1 MPPRARMAWPA
12 ARLVLMLVT
21 LLTLWSSAVA
31 VASEPAVVR
40 SAAPVRVGV
49 VLDLTSH
56 VGRERRAC
64 ISMALDDFHAAH
76 AGSGAARI
84 ELLLQDSRGDLATAA
99 HVAEDLIK
107 NRQVQAIIWG
117 PATLTKADHV
127 THLGR
132 RGNHVPVL
140 SFPSISPTSCAFWL
154 EDSVTVSGGYA
165 KFGFTLGNDSI
176 TFPNSQTDRRY
187 RRKLGIR
194 KSTKSCRGK
203 RLKIAVPHKP
213 GFQDFVTVTD
223 PNSKKQHVTGYSID
237 IFEAAMTNLQPRQC
251 HKYVAFSGT
260 YDELVGN
267 VSSGVY
273 DGAVGD
279 VTITAERVNTTD
291 FTMPY
296 TQSGVSMLVRA
307 ADEPD
312 KVIDWKFVKPLSR
325 KLWFAIMA
333 FFLYTGFV
341 VWVIELPRNQEYQG
355 SRLRQ
360 CSTALYFIFST
371 MTFSHGHT
379 IRSPLSKIV
388 VVIWCFAVLVL
399 SQSYAA
405 SLSSILTTKSLR
417 PFLYF
422 GSDDFVG
429 YQDGS
434 FVRSLLL
441 NHSIRESRLISYR
454 TKEEYADALRKGSK
468 NGGVSVIVDEIPYLT
483 SFLSDDRYEN
493 NFVMLGSIIYETPG
507 LGFAFPLGSP
517 LVHNLNIAILDLE
530 AGGEGSRIKRKWF
543 CTDSAPPTFESF
555 SSLMDASK
563 VPNTEPKPLT
573 VQSFSGLFVIT
584 GSISTLILLI
594 SIMRLIHAKCTELI
608 EVDVERVS
616 YSGTNDESRLL
627 RDGIGDNPSPGLQTF
642 HIAGTGN
649 SGGVHL
655 SGENVGDVEPGPVQ
669 QNGMH
674 GGSVPAG
681 HIQIEMRN
689 V

>member
-1 MPPRARMAWPA
+1 MPPRVRMVWPA
-12 ARLVLMLVT
+12 ARLVLALVT
-21 LLTLWSSAVA
+21 LLTLWSTAVA
-31 VASEPAVVR
+31 VASPLAVA

-49 VLDLTSH
+49 VLDLTS
-56 VGRERRAC
+56 VGRERCAC

-76 AGSGAARI
+76 AGYGAARI
-84 ELLLQDSRGDLATAA
+84 ELLVRDSRGDLATAA
-99 HVAEDLIK
+99 HAAEDLIK
-107 NRQVQAIIWG
+107 NGQVQAIIWG

-132 RGNHVPVL
+132 RRNQVPVL

-154 EDSVTVSGGYA
+154 EDSVTVPGGYA

-187 RRKLGIR
+187 RRKLG
-194 KSTKSCRGK
+194 TKESSKGCGGK

-213 GFQDFVTVTD
+213 GFQVFVDVTD

-237 IFEAAMTNLQPRQC
+237 IFEAAMKNLHSRPC
-251 HKYVAFSGT
+251 YKYVAFGGT

-307 ADEPD
+307 TDEPD
-312 KVIDWKFVKPLSR
+312 AVISWKFVKPLSR

-333 FFLYTGFV
+333 FFFYTGFV

-360 CSTALYFIFST
+360 CSTTLYFIFST
-371 MTFSHGHT
+371 LTFSHGHA
-379 IRSPLSKIV
+379 IRSNLSKIV
-388 VVIWCFAVLVL
+388 VVVWCFAVLVL

-422 GSDDFVG
+422 GSGDFVG

-441 NHSIRESRLISYR
+441 NHSFSENRLMSYR
-454 TKEEYADALRKGSK
+454 TKEEYADALWKGSK
-468 NGGVSVIVDEIPYLT
+468 NGGVSAIVDEIPYLT
-483 SFLSDDRYEN
+483 SFLSDGRYEN
-493 NFVMLGSIIYETPG
+493 DFMMLGSIYETPG
-507 LGFAFPLGSP
+507 FGFAFPLGSS
-517 LVHNLNIAILDLE
+517 LVHKLSIAILDLE
-530 AGGEGSRIKRKWF
+530 AGGEGSRIKRNWF
-543 CTDSAPPTFESF
+543 GTDSVPLTFESF
-555 SSLMDASK
+555 SSLMDANK
-563 VPNTEPKPLT
+563 VPNTESKPLT

-584 GSISTLILLI
+584 GSISTLMLLI
-594 SIMRLIHAKCTELI
+594 SIMRLIHAKCTELRKA
-608 EVDVERVS
+608 DVESVI
-616 YSGTNDESRLL
+616 YSATDDESRLL
-627 RDGIGDNPSPGLQTF
+627 QNGIGDNPSPGLQPF
-642 HIAGTGN
+642 HVDGIEN

-655 SGENVGDVEPGPVQ
+655 SGENIGDVEPDPVQ
-669 QNGMH
+669 QNDMH